1 MELYP
6 RSFDAGLMARLTGPG
21 KARFIVQPLV
31 AIAIGIRDGIADAKQ
46 DKSPYLIRILFKGEH
61 KLDVLKTSLR
71 RIAVPLTIG
80 IVLDMILQWVMFQT
94 VFLLPA
100 IMAGTILIALPY
112 SIARGLSNRIARR
125 WYNRKAA
132 RQGTGHTPD

>member
-1 MELYP
+1 MDLFP

-21 KARFIVQPLV
+21 KARFVVQPLI
-31 AIAIGIRDGIADAKQ
+31 AIVIGIRDGIADAKQ
-46 DKSPYLIRILFKGEH
+46 GKSPYYIRILFTGEH
-61 KLDVLKTSLR
+61 KLDVLKTSLK
-71 RIAVPLTIG
+71 RIAIPLTVG

-100 IMAGTILIALPY
+100 IMAGAILIALPY

-125 WYNRKAA
+125 WYKRKAA
-132 RQGTGHTPD
+132 RQGIVN